1 MKTKIIQITA
11 GRGPAECHW
20 VAAQVLKVFI
30 KELVM
35 EGIDYVVLH
44 KVVGVQNRTLSSAI
58 LEIAGEELEKFLR
71 PWLGT
76 IQWIGKSPFRKFHK
90 RKNWF
95 VGMTEFVGANK
106 IAWNENDVRFETFRS
121 NGAGGQH
128 VNKVESAVRAIHVP
142 TGKAIVARDSRSQHQ
157 NKKLAMERLKNT
169 IESYQQIDFEDG
181 KQEKWLEHCQ
191 LKRGNPVRVY
201 KGQKFELFS
210 K

>member
-1 MKTKIIQITA
+1 MKRKIIQITA

-20 VAAQVLKVFI
+20 VVAQVLKVFI

-35 EGIDYVVLH
+35 EGIEYVIIQ
-44 KVVGVQNRTLSSAI
+44 KVQGVQNTTLTSVI
-58 LEIAGEELEKFLR
+58 LEIIGDELEKFLA

-76 IQWIGKSPFRKFHK
+76 IQWIGQSKFRKFHK

-95 VGMTEFVGANK
+95 VAMAEFSGINR
-106 IAWNENDVRFETFRS
+106 IEWNEKDLRFETFRS

-142 TGKAIVARDSRSQHQ
+142 TGKIVVARDSRSQHQ
-157 NKKLAMERLKNT
+157 NKKLAMERLKT
-169 IESYQQIDFEDG
+169 IIENYQLIDFEDS

-191 LKRGNPVRVY
+191 LERGNPIRVY
-201 KGQKFELFS
+201 QGQKFELVS